1 MRSFTYPDLHV
12 TLIFS
17 VRYLNGALD
26 SGSDRNQLTNEF
38 SRKSRDFVPS
48 SEPGARLPH
57 MPLRLMNTS
66 GRKKVCL
73 LPSSSPPHPR
83 QKKRKEKTHR
93 KKKEVILAKFP
104 SSDDIEYIASV
115 LLLTTPFSCSQDNIS
130 TLDLVAPDKLEF
142 LLIIAP
148 AKKSYDLALAAYIVA
163 QELEV
168 SLKVCVIWPYGSF
181 DDENNSGSGDTL
193 QPWDDY
199 VDVEEVKSSP
209 SWWETCQM
217 SSRGAIMVRPDDH
230 IAWRTTAEPGSDAVD
245 QMRKLFSR
253 ILGRSVVSG

>member
-1 MRSFTYPDLHV
+1 MY
-12 TLIFS
+12 
-17 VRYLNGALD
+17 YW
-26 SGSDRNQLTNEF
+26 
-38 SRKSRDFVPS
+38 
-48 SEPGARLPH
+48 
-57 MPLRLMNTS
+57 
-66 GRKKVCL
+66 
-73 LPSSSPPHPR
+73 
-83 QKKRKEKTHR
+83 
-93 KKKEVILAKFP
+93 
-104 SSDDIEYIASV
+104 
-115 LLLTTPFSCSQDNIS
+115 LTTPFSCSQDIIS

-168 SLKVCVIWPYGSF
+168 ALKVCVIWPYGSF

-230 IAWRTTAEPGSDAVD
+230 IAWRTTDEPGSDAVD